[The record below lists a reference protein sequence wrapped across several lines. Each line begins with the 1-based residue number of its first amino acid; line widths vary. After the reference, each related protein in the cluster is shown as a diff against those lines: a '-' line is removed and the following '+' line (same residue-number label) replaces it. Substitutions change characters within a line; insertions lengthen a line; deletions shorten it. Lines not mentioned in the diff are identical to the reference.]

1 MSAMWTLEEAV
12 ALVRK
17 LEPTAIQA
25 GYHLALGGSVLMA
38 GQSDK
43 DLDLFLYP
51 HKTTEC
57 DDPERAIVLMG
68 IYIVEERPH
77 ALYGDDKQ
85 VFECRIRDKR
95 VDIFCLQ

>member
-1 MSAMWTLEEAV
+1 MMWTLEEAV
-12 ALVRK
+12 ALVRS
-17 LEPTAIQA
+17 LEPTAIKH

-57 DDPERAIVLMG
+57 DYPEKVITLMG
-68 IYIVEERPH
+68 IYVVEEKH
-77 ALYGDDKQ
+77 HSIYGDDKL

-95 VDIFCLQ
+95 VDIFCLH